1 MKNVIVKEL
10 KKHIPQ
16 NTWDFL
22 KAHKAMLV
30 GGAITSILT
39 KKEID
44 DFDIYFKDRE
54 SFLLSLLDIRGLKH
68 KLPVDEYPDD
78 VEINFQY
85 LDQYDF
91 HYIYHTEK
99 SITFNPKYSDTLFQ
113 LIHQNFYKD
122 INEVFND
129 FDFTINM
136 VGYDFEL
143 DEVVVHPDA
152 MLHLSQRILVTNSGT
167 KYPLI
172 SVLRTN
178 KYQERGYTISKKEMI
193 KLLLAVNKLEFNYY
207 EDVGKHIGGL
217 YGQLN
222 VAEVFDTTKEFS
234 IDEVISQL
242 SDLDFDSLDCV
253 KTDKRPLLF
262 DEALQQIVLGEHH
275 SKIPHTKRV
284 HLVDGELRSD
294 WDRSYKYVVGDIHY
308 PKPKSETLNCFVL
321 TSSSNAGV
329 YCTKGYPYQNYGDTF
344 LEVEPLKPS
353 ENTLG
358 ETKFGYKE
366 GVLVKQI
373 LPFDTED
380 GYYEWLGDEKGVPSD
395 VLKYLKILEI

>member
-1 MKNVIVKEL
+1 MKTVIVKEL

-16 NTWDFL
+16 NTWEFL

-39 KKEID
+39 KKDIN
-44 DFDIYFKDRE
+44 DFDIYFKDRD
-54 SFLLSLLDIRGLKH
+54 SFMMSLLDIRGLKDD
-68 KLPVDEYPDD
+68 LPVDEYPND

-85 LDQYDF
+85 LDQYEF
-91 HYIYHTEK
+91 HYVCHTEK
-99 SITFNPKYSDTLFQ
+99 SITFNPKYSETLFQ
-113 LIHQNFYKD
+113 LIYQNFYKD
-122 INEVFND
+122 VNEVFND

-143 DEVVVHPDA
+143 DEVVVHPEA

-172 SVLRTN
+172 SILRTN
-178 KYQERGYTISKKEMI
+178 KYQERGYTISKKEMV
-193 KLLLAVNKLEFNYY
+193 KLLLAVSKLEFNSY

-217 YGQLN
+217 YGALN
-222 VAEVFDTTKEFS
+222 VTEVFDTTKEFN

-242 SDLDFDSLDCV
+242 SELDFDSLDCV

-262 DEALQQIVLGEHH
+262 DEALQQIVLGEHYDC
-275 SKIPHTKRV
+275 IPYTKRV
-284 HLVDGELRSD
+284 HLFNGDLVSD
-294 WDRSYKYVVGDIHY
+294 WDRSYKYAVGEVHY
-308 PKPKSETLNCFVL
+308 PKHKD
-321 TSSSNAGV
+321 SSNGGI
-329 YCTKGYPYQNYGDTF
+329 YCTKGYPHLNYGNTF
-344 LEVEPLKPS
+344 LEMQPLNPK

-358 ETKFGYKE
+358 ETKFGYKD
-366 GVLVKQI
+366 GVLLKQI

-380 GYYEWLGDEKGVPSD
+380 GYYKWLEEDKGIPSD
-395 VLKYLKILEI
+395 VLKYLKMFKI